1 MSSRMLSLKDKTKV
15 VLASGHMEDSVV
27 KQLQHGV
34 ERRRE
39 AVEGGAHTLDH
50 WTSLSLVYSTQT
62 FVYIN
67 TCPVHGEV
75 HNNDM

>member
-1 MSSRMLSLKDKTKV
+1 MSSRRWSLKDKTEV
-15 VLASGHMEDSVV
+15 VPAGGHMEDSVV
-27 KQLQHGV
+27 KQLQHDGHRV
-34 ERRRE
+34 EE
-39 AVEGGAHTLDH
+39 EGCGGRGTH

-75 HNNDM
+75 HNNRM

>member
-1 MSSRMLSLKDKTKV
+1 M
-15 VLASGHMEDSVV
+15 GH
-27 KQLQHGV
+27 QG
-34 ERRRE
+34 RE
-39 AVEGGAHTLDH
+39 WVIKEEGGCGGRGTH

>member
-1 MSSRMLSLKDKTKV
+1 M
-15 VLASGHMEDSVV
+15 V

-34 ERRRE
+34 CEE
-39 AVEGGAHTLDH
+39 EEGGCGGRGTHR
-50 WTSLSLVYSTQT
+50 TSLSLVYSTLM

-67 TCPVHGEV
+67 TCPVHGEI

>member
-1 MSSRMLSLKDKTKV
+1 MFRGWGHLRMFP
-15 VLASGHMEDSVV
+15 SGELI
-27 KQLQHGV
+27 K
-34 ERRRE
+34 E
-39 AVEGGAHTLDH
+39 EGGCGRRGTH

-67 TCPVHGEV
+67 TCCVHGVV